1 MAKILEEIKA
11 PISREMKLFEEKFYQ
26 SMQSSV
32 PLLDKI
38 TQFIIATKGKQM
50 RPILVFLS
58 AKMIGEGKNLSW
70 SFFDRADT
78 YGSFGA

>member
-38 TQFIIATKGKQM
+38 TQFIIATKGKTDAAYP
-50 RPILVFLS
+50 RFPFS
-58 AKMIGEGKNLSW
+58 EN
-70 SFFDRADT
+70 DR
-78 YGSFGA
+78 